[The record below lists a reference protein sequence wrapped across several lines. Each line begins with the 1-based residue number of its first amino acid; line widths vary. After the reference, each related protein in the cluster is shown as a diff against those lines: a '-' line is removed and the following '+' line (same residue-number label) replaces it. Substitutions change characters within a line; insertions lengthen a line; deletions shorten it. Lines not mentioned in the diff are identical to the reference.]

1 MGLLDKFDFAI
12 KKVSDLTN
20 KLENVSGF
28 TKDFRNEDVIENSL
42 LSKSLH
48 SKTKEKNDKQEE
60 SCGYKQP
67 KFESLRPLAR
77 TVLMKDEV
85 SERDLE
91 IMKRKAVSLG
101 MDADEFEM
109 LFEGLVSKKQSAIRT
124 NLFGKKIDDG
134 DFDFDEEFDE
144 LFISA
149 EEKQLRDKKELNDG
163 LDFFSSFFK

>member
-1 MGLLDKFDFAI
+1 
-12 KKVSDLTN
+12 
-20 KLENVSGF
+20 
-28 TKDFRNEDVIENSL
+28 
-42 LSKSLH
+42 
-48 SKTKEKNDKQEE
+48 
-60 SCGYKQP
+60 
-67 KFESLRPLAR
+67 
-77 TVLMKDEV
+77 MKDEV

-134 DFDFDEEFDE
+134 DFHFDMEFDE

-149 EEKQLRDKKELNDG
+149 EEKQLRDKKEL
-163 LDFFSSFFK
+163 DFFSSFFK